1 MSRYQ
6 TIVIGGGISGLT
18 AALLLAQNGQK
29 VALVEQKEYLAPLLR
44 RFKRDGLWCDPGFH
58 YSGGL
63 DKKGTLR
70 ILLRYLGVEKDLEFL
85 PLPSDAFDRVYI
97 DGREFVLPFGWDAFE
112 QRLISYFPQSA
123 PAIRQYMTKTKE
135 IIRGSGFLN
144 LKQDFNTFA
153 PELKQNKSLA
163 TFLREA
169 GAEESLIR
177 FLGSHGKVLYG
188 STAEEVPLFTH
199 VSVMGLFYKSAHTI
213 RGGGDALVKAF
224 KKRLIA
230 DGVDIRLGQAV
241 RTISVN
247 DTRQVTGVVL
257 EDGSELQADVCISTL
272 HPWTLA
278 DVLPEDKVRP
288 AFITRLRGLENS
300 FAPFLTFYKLKEIP
314 DTIRESNYYIFKGD
328 EPQLEIAFMAANQQ
342 AEFTGGKAL
351 TVLSVDHSGQFFKRS
366 PKAYKQYKEER
377 SKAITKKILK
387 VFPDLEGKVELL
399 DAATPE
405 TLYRYTRSPQGSIY
419 GIKPTVKQINLGAVS
434 SVRRLYLAG
443 QSVQSGIMG
452 AVISSFMAVS
462 SMMELTDLKERIAQW
477 A

>member
-63 DKKGTLR
+63 DEQGTLR
-70 ILLRYLGVEKDLEFL
+70 LLFRYLGVEKELEFL
-85 PLPSDAFDRVYI
+85 PLPSEGFDRVYM
-97 DGREFVLPFGWDAFE
+97 DGREFVLPFGWEAFE

-123 PAIRQYMTKTKE
+123 SAIRLYMKKTKE

-144 LKQDFNTFA
+144 LKQDFGTFA
-153 PELKQNKSLA
+153 PELRQNKSLA

-169 GAEESLIR
+169 GAEEELIR
-177 FLGSHGKVLYG
+177 LLGSHGKVLYG
-188 STAEEVPLFTH
+188 ATAEEVPLFIH
-199 VSVMGLFYKSAHTI
+199 VSIMGLFYKSAHTI

-230 DGVDIRLGQAV
+230 EGVDIRLGQAV
-241 RTISVN
+241 HTISVN

-257 EDGSELQADVCISTL
+257 KNGDKLQADVCISTL

-278 DVLPEDKVRP
+278 DILPKDKVRP
-288 AFITRLRGLENS
+288 AFLTRLRGLENS
-300 FAPFLTFYKLKEIP
+300 FAPFLTFYKLKDIP
-314 DTIRESNYYIFKGD
+314 EKIRESNYYLFKGN
-328 EPQLEIAFMAANQQ
+328 EPQLDIAFMAANQQ
-342 AEFTGGKAL
+342 AEFSGGKAL
-351 TVLSVDHSGQFFKRS
+351 TVLSADHSGQFFKRS
-366 PKAYKQYKEER
+366 PQAYQKYKQEQ
-377 SKAITKKILK
+377 AGMITQKMVS
-387 VFPDLEGKVELL
+387 VFPELEGNLELL

-405 TLYRYTRSPQGSIY
+405 TLYKYTRSPQGSIY

-443 QSVQSGIMG
+443 QSVQSGVMG
-452 AVISSFMAVS
+452 AVISSFMAVN
-462 SMMELTDLKERIAQW
+462 SMMELRDLKERIAQW
-477 A
+477 L